1 MAEDHRAPNILE
13 VPLEADGEVVTF
25 DLDNDLPENPS
36 EICVL
41 LENEKCAVEY
51 WLAIGV
57 CIWDFWHKARPLF
70 QDQIAN
76 I

>member
-57 CIWDFWHKARPLF
+57 SMRRDLRDAGQF
-70 QDQIAN
+70 QWKC
-76 I
+76 